1 MLNIFHIIYL
11 YQQIKENPEFKMVP
25 RTFIFGAKAAPSYS
39 FAKSVIELI
48 CNIAEKVNNDK
59 DVSKW
64 FKVVFIENYNVT
76 KAEIIMPACDVS
88 EQISL
93 SGKEASGTGNMK
105 FMMNGALTLGTMDG
119 ANVEICNLVGND
131 NIVIFGMNN
140 DDVVKLKN
148 SGKYDA
154 KNIYNNNKVI
164 NKIMNS
170 LIDGTFGNEKERFS
184 LIFNEILLKNDE
196 YFLFED
202 FQDYINSQEKIDCL
216 YLDKEKWAKI
226 CLTNIAKSGY
236 FSSDRSINDYVE
248 KIWNLTKI

>member
-1 MLNIFHIIYL
+1 
-11 YQQIKENPEFKMVP
+11 
-25 RTFIFGAKAAPSYS
+25 
-39 FAKSVIELI
+39 
-48 CNIAEKVNNDK
+48 
-59 DVSKW
+59 
-64 FKVVFIENYNVT
+64 
-76 KAEIIMPACDVS
+76 
-88 EQISL
+88 
-93 SGKEASGTGNMK
+93 
-105 FMMNGALTLGTMDG
+105 LGTMDG

-170 LIDGTFGNEKERFS
+170 LIDGTFCNEKERFS

-202 FQDYINSQEKIDCL
+202 FQDYINSQEKIDYL